1 MRGAEALRRFLA
13 PLCCGGMLL
22 AAPPVVSTFPVEPKE
37 LKASLSFE
45 AMQTLLQSVAKPG
58 LITVTEEGRSAGG
71 RPIYL
76 VRLNRGGAKARFKAF
91 FYAQQHGNEVSG
103 KDALLYLIRSIAERP
118 ECLPE
123 DVDLYLMPVVNP
135 DGAVAYRRTNDAQA
149 DLNRDH
155 LLQSQP
161 ETQTL
166 YRVVRR
172 ILPHLAVD
180 CHEFTRDGEDYQRV
194 GSDHVRR
201 PWERWPLVTMDA
213 CNHPLISVGLK
224 EAALKLVTSAGPL
237 MAQAGYPYER
247 YTVGGPAPEEEIR
260 PSTPEV
266 DDGRNGLGSHGA
278 LSLIIEAGVRRRA
291 ANPQADLGA
300 RVDAYLK
307 LFDHLLG
314 TSESRAQVF
323 ALSEK
328 AKAEPLPAFIA
339 TNTFWAN
346 VGGQVR
352 TVKLAEPV
360 TGQVMEIPTA
370 NLMLDLVVKHSVPT
384 PRAYVI
390 EARVAPTFRPLL
402 EHHGLSFRTLSRPEK
417 MKAERCRLVRLEA
430 PYDDLYQ
437 RYENR
442 QIVAREAVVERELAV
457 GSLVVPLDQPLA
469 RRAVQVLEPCL
480 LYGLYSYPEYRALAL
495 PDGTLPVLR
504 LP

>member
-1 MRGAEALRRFLA
+1 MRGGGGLRR
-13 PLCCGGMLL
+13 LL
-22 AAPPVVSTFPVEPKE
+22 AALGCGGVLLAALPAEPAFPANHRH
-37 LKASLSFE
+37 LKATLSFGAME
-45 AMQTLLQSVAKPG
+45 ALLKSVAKPG
-58 LITVTEEGRSAGG
+58 LITVSEEGRSAGG

-103 KDALLYLIRSIAERP
+103 KDAQMYLIRSIAERP
-118 ECLPE
+118 ERLPE
-123 DVDLYLMPVVNP
+123 DVDLYLMPTVNP
-135 DGAVAYRRTNDAQA
+135 DGAVAKRRTNDAQA

-155 LLQSQP
+155 LLQAQP

-201 PWERWPLVTMDA
+201 AWERWPLITMDA
-213 CNHPLISVGLK
+213 CNHPLIPAGLK
-224 EAALKLVTSAGPL
+224 ETALKLVISAEPL

-278 LSLIIEAGVRRRA
+278 LSLIIEAGVRRSA
-291 ANPQADLGA
+291 PDPQADLGA
-300 RVDAYLK
+300 RVDAYLR
-307 LFDHLLG
+307 LFDHVLG
-314 TSESRAQVF
+314 TAKSRTQVF
-323 ALSEK
+323 ELSEK
-328 AKAEPLPAFIA
+328 ARIEPLPAFIA

-352 TVKLAEPV
+352 TVKLAEPL
-360 TGQVMEIPTA
+360 TGQMMEIPTA
-370 NLMLDLVVKHSVPT
+370 NVMLDLVVKHSVPT

-390 EARVAPTFRPLL
+390 EARVAAIFRPLL
-402 EHHGLSFRTLSRPEK
+402 EHHGLSFRTLTGPEK
-417 MKAERCRLVRLEA
+417 MKSERCRLLRVET

-442 QIVAREAVVERELAV
+442 QIVTREAAAERELAA
-457 GSLVVPLDQPLA
+457 GTLVVPLDQPLA
-469 RRAVQVLEPCL
+469 RRAIQVLEPCL
-480 LYGLYSYPEYRALAL
+480 LYGLYSYPEYRALAQA
-495 PDGTLPVLR
+495 DGTLPVLR

>member
-1 MRGAEALRRFLA
+1 MRVAVALHRFLV

-22 AAPPVVSTFPVEPKE
+22 ATPPGVSTFPVEPKE

-45 AMQTLLQSVAKPG
+45 AMQALLQSAAKPG
-58 LITVTEEGRSAGG
+58 FITVTEEGRSAGG

-76 VRLNRGGAKARFKAF
+76 VRLNRSGAKARFKAF

-103 KDALLYLIRSIAERP
+103 KDALLYLIRSISERP
-118 ECLPE
+118 ERLPE

-161 ETQTL
+161 ETQTF

-213 CNHPLISVGLK
+213 CNHPLIPAGLR
-224 EAALKLVTSAGPL
+224 EAALQRVASAAPL

-278 LSLIIEAGVRRRA
+278 LSLIIEAGVRRSA
-291 ANPQADLGA
+291 PNPQADLGA

-307 LFDHLLG
+307 LFGHLLG
-314 TSESRAQVF
+314 TPESRARVF
-323 ALSEK
+323 TLSEK
-328 AKAEPLPAFIA
+328 AKAEPLPAFIP

-390 EARVAPTFRPLL
+390 EARVAATFRPLL
-402 EHHGLSFRTLSRPEK
+402 EHHGLTFRALAAPEK
-417 MKAERCRLVRLEA
+417 GKTERCRLVRLEA

-442 QIVAREAVVERELAV
+442 QIVTRDAAVERELAV

-480 LYGLYSYPEYRALAL
+480 LYGLYSYPAFRALAL
-495 PDGTLPVLR
+495 ADGTLPVLR

>member
-1 MRGAEALRRFLA
+1 MRGGTVLRRVLA
-13 PLCCGGMLL
+13 ALCCGGMFL
-22 AAPPVVSTFPVEPKE
+22 AAGPSEPAFPGDHRQ
-37 LKASLSFE
+37 LKDTLSFE
-45 AMQTLLQSVAKPG
+45 AVQAFLETVAKPG

-71 RPIYL
+71 RPIFL

-103 KDALLYLIRSIAERP
+103 KDAQLYLIRSIAERP
-118 ECLPE
+118 ERLPE

-135 DGAVAYRRTNDAQA
+135 DGAVANRRTNDAKA

-172 ILPHLAVD
+172 LLPHLAVD

-201 PWERWPLVTMDA
+201 PWERWPLITMDA
-213 CNHPLISVGLK
+213 CNHPLISMGLK
-224 EAALKLVTSAGPL
+224 EAALNLVASAAPL

-278 LSLIIEAGVRRRA
+278 LSLIIEAGVRRSA
-291 ANPQADLGA
+291 PNPQADLGV

-307 LFDHLLG
+307 LFNHLLG
-314 TSESRAQVF
+314 TPGSRAQVF

-360 TGQVMEIPTA
+360 TGQVVEIPTA

-390 EARVAPTFRPLL
+390 EARGAATFRPLM
-402 EHHGLSFRTLSRPEK
+402 EHHGLSFRTLSAPEK
-417 MKAERCRLVRLEA
+417 MRTERCRLLRLEA

-442 QIVAREAVVERELAV
+442 QVVARDAAAERELLP
-457 GSLVVPLDQPLA
+457 GTLVVPLDQPLA
-469 RRAVQVLEPCL
+469 RRAIQVLEPCL
-480 LYGLYSYPEYRALAL
+480 LYGLYSYPEFRALAL

>member
-1 MRGAEALRRFLA
+1 MRGAEALRRALA
-13 PLCCGGMLL
+13 VLCCGGML
-22 AAPPVVSTFPVEPKE
+22 AVAGPADPGFPVDHRH

-118 ECLPE
+118 ECLPG

-135 DGAVAYRRTNDAQA
+135 DGAVAYRRTNDAKA

-161 ETQTL
+161 ETRTL

-213 CNHPLISVGLK
+213 CNHPLIPAGLR
-224 EAALKLVTSAGPL
+224 EAALQLVTSAAPL

-278 LSLIIEAGVRRRA
+278 LSLIIEAGVRRSA
-291 ANPQADLGA
+291 PNPQADLGA

-314 TSESRAQVF
+314 TPESRAQVF

-390 EARVAPTFRPLL
+390 EARVAATFRPLL
-402 EHHGLSFRTLSRPEK
+402 EHHGLSFRTLSAPVT
-417 MKAERCRLVRLEA
+417 MKTERCRLVRLEA

-442 QIVAREAVVERELAV
+442 QIVARDAAVERELAV

-480 LYGLYSYPEYRALAL
+480 LYGLYSYPSFRALAL